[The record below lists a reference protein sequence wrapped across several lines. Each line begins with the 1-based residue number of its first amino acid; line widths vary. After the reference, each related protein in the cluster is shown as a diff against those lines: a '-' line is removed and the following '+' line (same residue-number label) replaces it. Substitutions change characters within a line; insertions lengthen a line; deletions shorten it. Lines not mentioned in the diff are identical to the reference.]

1 MATKRELK
9 TADPREVSYAADW
22 KEIEKALKGLTV
34 GPFGVA
40 VCIVRNQG
48 EANLAGQIVGRIA
61 ALRNRWKNEWAHDI
75 RNARSVWESLRNRWI
90 AGDAKLE
97 TWERA
102 LKAASQKWLDD
113 EKMAREAKAAVINAE
128 VQKLDD
134 TYVYTPPPVEIQGM
148 GTQERTSGEV
158 WWCDG
163 DECKCHQSPPPHHEA
178 IHRELGMKIL
188 CRAIFQGRAPADCLE
203 PVSKFLNA
211 EARRLY
217 DRAEVKNGNRY
228 IYPGVRAVKNEVMRR
243 T

>member
-1 MATKRELK
+1 MAKKELTKK
-9 TADPREVSYAADW
+9 DDPREVSYAADW
-22 KEIEKALKGLTV
+22 KEIEKSLKALTAGA
-34 GPFGVA
+34 FGAA
-40 VCIVRNQG
+40 VCVVRNQG

-61 ALRNRWKNEWAHDI
+61 ALRNRWKNEWAQDI

-102 LKAASQKWLDD
+102 LKTANQKWLD
-113 EKMAREAKAAVINAE
+113 EERVKREAKAAEINAE
-128 VQKLDD
+128 VRKIDED
-134 TYVYTPPPVEIQGM
+134 YVYTPPPVEIQGM

-163 DECKCHQSPPPHHEA
+163 EECKCKHSTPSFHQA
-178 IHRELGMKIL
+178 IHQELGMKIL
-188 CRAIFQGRAPADCLE
+188 CRAIFQGKAPADCLE

-217 DRAEVKNGNRY
+217 DRAEVKNGNRF
-228 IYPGVRAVKNEVMRR
+228 IYPGVRAVKHEVMRR
-243 T
+243 S